1 MTVKRAREK
10 YGRAS
15 STRPRSRAQISR
27 NEATVQIGGG
37 SDDSGPVYDR
47 ARRAGPIRDGE
58 GHAGREVRSETS
70 RVSHSTGG
78 DAGTRRGTSR
88 ARKGRALTSAAPRRA
103 VRSTLCNI
111 FS

>member
-58 GHAGREVRSETS
+58 GRAGREGVKCGNKAS
-70 RVSHSTGG
+70 RVVRGEDGLMLFCTAHFRQRAQETGVLMG
-78 DAGTRRGTSR
+78 N
-88 ARKGRALTSAAPRRA
+88 L
-103 VRSTLCNI
+103 RS
-111 FS
+111 